1 MAGGAMSGYCE
12 TGRRVIDTM
21 PNSMMIS
28 ATTQAKMGRSMKKR
42 DRDIRAS
49 CGIPA
54 LACDRGSATRAST
67 ARAAAGAGIGGR
79 ALRHG
84 LHRLQARDD
93 QPIPGGQTLVHQ
105 PAIAHG
111 ARHVDLALFYL
122 AVGVDHER
130 RGVAARVVLN
140 ALLRGE
146 HAMRQ
151 HALIDDGA

>member
-54 LACDRGSATRAST
+54 LACDRGSAARAST
-67 ARAAAGAGIGGR
+67 ARAAARAGIGGR

-84 LHRLQARDD
+84 LHRLHDHARLHLLQARDD
-93 QPIPGGQTLVHQ
+93 QPIAGGQALVHQ

-111 ARHVDLALFYL
+111 AR
-122 AVGVDHER
+122 
-130 RGVAARVVLN
+130 
-140 ALLRGE
+140 
-146 HAMRQ
+146 
-151 HALIDDGA
+151 